1 MVQLFGQEFTRSD
14 LLQRIG
20 DISQIAGVR
29 TMRLEGG
36 REAGVQLIQVRTGSG
51 FHFNILPSR
60 GRVIFKSCV

>member
-20 DISQIAGVR
+20 DVSQIAGVR

-36 REAGVQLIQVRTGSG
+36 RGAGHTAGGPYDVKDAAEGL
-51 FHFNILPSR
+51 
-60 GRVIFKSCV
+60 KD